1 MKQRRH
7 NAKIH
12 GNKRDQIDANVPWLA
27 SQTDVLATDWV
38 LVE

>member
-1 MKQRRH
+1 MQKVHR
-7 NAKIH
+7 
-12 GNKRDQIDANVPWLA
+12 NKRDQIDANESWLV